1 MLRSLGLAGMMTLV
15 LLTAPARA
23 FDILDPD
30 YGGRVEPYAAR
41 LAIAEAR
48 REPIRIG
55 PTECN
60 SSCTLYLASRRSC
73 VSAELG
79 LWLPRALVWQSRRW
93 SRGSADDGSVRSF
106 LQARA
111 ASDIPRACAEHR
123 LRRAWADAENYRA
136 AARSAWLPPLLLKR
150 GIKERQ
156 RARRPGP
163 ATARFRARTSSC
175 CG

>member
-15 LLTAPARA
+15 LLTASARA

-73 VSAELG
+73 VSADSVFG
-79 LWLPRALVWQSRRW
+79 FHAPWFGSPDSGVVDRRMTALFAHSYKPALRRIFL
-93 SRGSADDGSVRSF
+93 AHVRSTGY
-106 LQARA
+106 A
-111 ASDIPRACAEHR
+111 A
-123 LRRAWADAENYRA
+123 
-136 AARSAWLPPLLLKR
+136 
-150 GIKERQ
+150 
-156 RARRPGP
+156 PGP
-163 ATARFRARTSSC
+163 MLRVTGRQLAALGYRLC
-175 CG
+175 P